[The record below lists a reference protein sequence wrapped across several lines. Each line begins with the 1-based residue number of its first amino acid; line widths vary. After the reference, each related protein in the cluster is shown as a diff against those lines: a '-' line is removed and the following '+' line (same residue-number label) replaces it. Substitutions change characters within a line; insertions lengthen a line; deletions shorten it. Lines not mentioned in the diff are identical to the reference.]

1 MLEIVK
7 DEFKIHQ
14 GDGNVSKTNGTA
26 GVMSDIYDYKVPEST
41 LIEIRPNDVFA
52 AYFKDASAEALAT
65 DTYEVVV
72 TDANKIRQTT
82 ILNGMYMDVK
92 TFDDRNKVQKVGASI
107 IAKAGQHIIVRFKA
121 TTVLVNASCYFKF
134 TCLRHT
140 SL

>member
-14 GDGNVSKTNGTA
+14 GDGNVSKANGTA